1 MELVLDVYKRPY
13 SKDNP
18 VLCMDESPR
27 QLIKETRIPIKMKP
41 GSERKFDYE
50 YERCGTCNIF
60 MVCEPLTGKRN
71 VKITHRKTK
80 KDWALFIKEI
90 AQKYT
95 EPEKIT
101 LVMDNYCTHKP
112 SSLYEVFTPEEAKKI
127 WDRFE
132 FIYTPKHGSW
142 LNIAEIELSVLQSQC
157 LSRRIESIDIVKS
170 EVYKWQEYR
179 NNKDAKVDWQFTTE
193 DARIKLKR
201 LYPSIYD

>member
-1 MELVLDVYKRPY
+1 MELVLDVYKRSY

-60 MVCEPLTGKRN
+60 MVCEPLTGKRYVN
-71 VKITHRKTK
+71 IKETKTK

-112 SSLYEVFTPEEAKKI
+112 SSLYETFTPEKAKEI

-142 LNIAEIELSVLQSQC
+142 LNMAEIELSVLQSQC
-157 LSRRIESIDIVKS
+157 LNRRIDNIDIVKS
-170 EVYKWQEYR
+170 EVTKWQEHR
-179 NNKDAKVDWQFTTE
+179 NNKDAKVDWQFTIE
-193 DARIKLKR
+193 NARIKLKR
-201 LYPSIYD
+201 LYPSFHA